1 MNRQIAAIAPRTQT
15 HIDPKYKTISGI
27 IIEQSDNA
35 LSKPRHKTLIINT
48 ARAFCFIS
56 IRLTA
61 RLMDE
66 NKVDIT
72 G

>member
-15 HIDPKYKTISGI
+15 HIDPKHKTISGI
-27 IIEQSDNA
+27 IIEQPNNA
-35 LSKPRHKTLIINT
+35 LSKPGHKTLIINT
-48 ARAFCFIS
+48 ARAFCFVTV
-56 IRLTA
+56 RFTA

-66 NKVDIT
+66 NQVDIT